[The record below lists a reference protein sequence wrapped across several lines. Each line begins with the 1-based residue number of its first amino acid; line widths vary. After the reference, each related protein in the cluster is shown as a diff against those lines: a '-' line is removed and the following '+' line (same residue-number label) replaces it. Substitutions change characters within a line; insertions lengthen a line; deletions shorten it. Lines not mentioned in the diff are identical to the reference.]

1 MKIVIIATEAS
12 SDYLGYNL
20 IKSLRKKKKQVVIE
34 LLKTREYDVID
45 DDEEYKYLRTMP
57 IDSVIEENI
66 IELRN
71 KRDEKKKEL
80 SVLVNTT
87 IKDMWLKDLKHLE
100 DKFDSYVK
108 QRENR
113 LYGTFK
119 AKKSAK
125 KSAKSAKK

>member
-1 MKIVIIATEAS
+1 
-12 SDYLGYNL
+12 
-20 IKSLRKKKKQVVIE
+20 
-34 LLKTREYDVID
+34 
-45 DDEEYKYLRTMP
+45 MP

-71 KRDEKKKEL
+71 KEMKKEEL

-108 QRENR
+108 QENR
-113 LYGTFK
+113 LYGTVK
-119 AKKSAK
+119 E
-125 KSAKSAKK
+125 KSAKSAKSAK